1 MTKLES
7 ANTTKSNNEMMV
19 AASEIELNSIL
30 KQVTENVSALEKYNN
45 FLESNNNEPKDMLG
59 ARFINFHATFSQ
71 LMANQQALEK
81 IYPDISDTENNQL
94 SDQAKA
100 VHEQLLSAVNL
111 GLNILQ
117 QIDVS
122 TYSLKNQM
130 DTIKDV
136 INDDT

>member
-7 ANTTKSNNEMMV
+7 ANTTNKSNNEMMV
-19 AASEIELNSIL
+19 AASGIELDSIL
-30 KQVTENVSALEKYNN
+30 KQVTENVSALEKYND

-71 LMANQQALEK
+71 LMASQQALEK
-81 IYPDISDTENNQL
+81 AYPGISDPENNQL
-94 SDQAKA
+94 PDEAKA
-100 VHEQLLSAVNL
+100 VHQQLLSAVNI

-122 TYSLKNQM
+122 TYTLKNQM
-130 DTIKDV
+130 DAIKSAISD
-136 INDDT
+136 